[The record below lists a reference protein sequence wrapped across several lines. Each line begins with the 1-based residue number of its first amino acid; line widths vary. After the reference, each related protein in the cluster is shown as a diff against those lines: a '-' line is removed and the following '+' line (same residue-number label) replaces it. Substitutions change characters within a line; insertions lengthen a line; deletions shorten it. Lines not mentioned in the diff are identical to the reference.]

1 MRTKINWLAVVV
13 AALAGMFIGFLWY
26 GAFFN
31 AAWSEAVGFTGPG
44 LTEAGAEVFK
54 HGEAVTLDPV
64 TPMVV
69 NFVVMA
75 LYAAFMA
82 WLTGATGRTTL
93 VGGLVLGAMIGG
105 LLALNHVT
113 TNMFAMNSS
122 TLSTIDGSYTIV
134 LFAVMGAIVGAW
146 RKKS

>member
-1 MRTKINWLAVVV
+1 MSTKINWLAVVV

-31 AAWSEAVGFTGPG
+31 GAWSEAVGFTGPG
-44 LTEAGAEVFK
+44 LTEPGAEVFK

-64 TPMVV
+64 TPMIV

-75 LYAAFMA
+75 IYAFFMA
-82 WLTGATGRTTL
+82 WFTGVTGRTNL
-93 VGGLVLGAMIGG
+93 ISGLLLGAIIGG
-105 LLALNHVT
+105 ILALNHLT
-113 TNMFAMNSS
+113 TNMFAMGSS
-122 TLSTIDGSYTIV
+122 TLTAIDGSYTIV

-146 RKKS
+146 RKK